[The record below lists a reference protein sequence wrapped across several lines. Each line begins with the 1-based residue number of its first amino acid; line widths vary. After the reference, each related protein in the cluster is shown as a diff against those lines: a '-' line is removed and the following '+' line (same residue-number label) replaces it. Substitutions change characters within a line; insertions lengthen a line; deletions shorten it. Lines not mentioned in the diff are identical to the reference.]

1 MLIEEVEDLGRKNSN
16 PICRR
21 FAARAS
27 IVIAHQRY
35 SRSVKIE
42 AGKMDLYLE
51 SFDIRDM
58 VNEVASTIAPL
69 VEKNSNSLSVRC
81 AEGVG
86 TMHADLTKV
95 RQSLFNLLSNAS
107 KFTHHG
113 TIDLEAERATTEGKE
128 CIIFRVRDSGIGMN
142 EEQLEKLFQA
152 FTQADAST
160 TRKYGGTGLGLT
172 ITRHF
177 CEMMGGTI
185 TVKSQEGQGTT
196 FSIVLPATVTET
208 KAEAEDKAASLT
220 ANENGSQDDSADGPG
235 GANTVLVID
244 DDATVHDIMR
254 RLLEPEGF
262 RIVTAPNGDEGLRL
276 ARALHPAAI
285 TLDVMMP
292 GRDGWSVLTEIKG
305 DKELAPIP
313 VVMLS
318 MTEDKNLGYA
328 LGASDYLIKPIQRG
342 NLLAALRKHRHE
354 AIGGTVLIV
363 EDDPDA
369 RDLMR
374 RTLEKE
380 GWSVM
385 EAANGR
391 VALQYVTQ
399 KAPQLILLDLMMPE
413 MNGCQFVTELRN
425 RPEWRSIPVVVLT
438 AKDLTPEDQECL
450 RGAVQDIM
458 QKGNY
463 KRDDL
468 LREVRDLMRQ
478 ANAAKASGAKTSGAA
493 KTGAVKTSGMTDAA
507 VTIENGDA
515 MNPGA
520 ETSNGKV

>member
-1 MLIEEVEDLGRKNSN
+1 
-16 PICRR
+16 
-21 FAARAS
+21 
-27 IVIAHQRY
+27 
-35 SRSVKIE
+35 
-42 AGKMDLYLE
+42 
-51 SFDIRDM
+51 
-58 VNEVASTIAPL
+58 
-69 VEKNSNSLSVRC
+69 
-81 AEGVG
+81 
-86 TMHADLTKV
+86 
-95 RQSLFNLLSNAS
+95 
-107 KFTHHG
+107 
-113 TIDLEAERATTEGKE
+113 
-128 CIIFRVRDSGIGMN
+128 
-142 EEQLEKLFQA
+142 
-152 FTQADAST
+152 
-160 TRKYGGTGLGLT
+160 
-172 ITRHF
+172 
-177 CEMMGGTI
+177 MMGGTI
-185 TVKSQEGQGTT
+185 TVKSREGQGTT
-196 FSIVLPATVTET
+196 FSISLPAKVVQAREHVDQKEENPT
-208 KAEAEDKAASLT
+208 S
-220 ANENGSQDDSADGPG
+220 ENGSDSGSPDDSGS
-235 GANTVLVID
+235 ANTVLVID
-244 DDATVHDIMR
+244 DDPTVHDIMR

-276 ARALHPAAI
+276 ARTLRPTAI

-292 GRDGWSVLTEIKG
+292 GRDGWSILTEIKG

-363 EDDPDA
+363 EDDANA

-391 VALQYVTQ
+391 VALQYVAQ
-399 KAPQLILLDLMMPE
+399 KAPQLILLDLMMPG
-413 MNGCQFVTELRN
+413 MNGCQFVTELRS

-458 QKGNY
+458 QKGSY
-463 KRDDL
+463 SRDDL

-478 ANAAKASGAKTSGAA
+478 AT
-493 KTGAVKTSGMTDAA
+493 V
-507 VTIENGDA
+507 
-515 MNPGA
+515 A
-520 ETSNGKV
+520 ETAGSVKSKS